1 MERNKE
7 RVYFNGVMEKF
18 MMDNGKEEKRMEVVC
33 GRDKMGNRI
42 LDNGKMV
49 KFKVLEFLSCK
60 MVQDTR
66 ANSKI
71 HWNMDWVQRDS
82 IMVKLTLEVIKKTD
96 QTDKANIIGPT
107 ATITKDNFQTD

>member
-7 RVYFNGVMEKF
+7 RAYFNGVMEKF

-71 HWNMDWVQRDS
+71 H
-82 IMVKLTLEVIKKTD
+82 
-96 QTDKANIIGPT
+96 
-107 ATITKDNFQTD
+107 